1 MKEKF
6 LLGFQRL
13 HTVSVFSFLAFLTLV
28 HYACAAQC
36 VPASPKAVSCVD
48 LDSGLG
54 QKYFL
59 RVDGRPF
66 YMVNIQVRLDKLRYS
81 WGWNAAAREAIIA
94 RAAADG
100 FNTISIPIQWYE
112 VEPAKDRFHWSILD
126 EYLGL
131 ANKYHLKMELLWF
144 GQNSGGHVQWLGR
157 SAIHPSHLRTPDYV
171 LYSPAPDSRATT
183 SDYAIRRDISDYTL
197 DLADNRLRA
206 RETYVLSRVMAHVA
220 LWDATNGSRHTVIGV
235 QLDNEVRSIHG
246 PSFPASLVVSYMS
259 DLGSAVKRSDYVVWT
274 RLNCV
279 SFETNSRIDANESLR
294 STSGTNI
301 DFIGTDL
308 YGIQASTVKTE
319 PAYKGGNYRMIMES
333 GAEASRAAQFQLAA
347 LAGDNAYDHYD
358 MCGPDG
364 HGLYDRSGATGF
376 VPHGNYIKDVR
387 VVNRLLNSDISDIA
401 TKAQGVGL
409 FVHNWE
415 GSSPLSTTGAEGIS
429 FTPASPTSQAI
440 SISRNHGTEIVLM
453 NTMGGTFAYPSS
465 LGITSASEGHFD
477 TNNRWINEKSVSFT
491 STAIT
496 PPAGVTVRLTR
507 STDNAAITNQSFP
520 VSSESPTRVKVV
532 LVGDSTVAPQ
542 GGWGPGF
549 CSHLIHADCIDLAM
563 NGRST
568 KSFMDEGLWVRALA
582 EHAQFYFIQFGHND
596 QKDQPELHTD
606 PEGSFKANLHRYV
619 RDVRELGATP
629 ILVTSLTRRNYEN
642 KHLIEDPLRKYAIAA
657 REVAAEDHVPLIDLY
672 HLSRVLLEPMSQ
684 SEADRYNAT
693 THEDAKA
700 EGATA
705 SKPDRTHLNAV
716 GQSVFGEMVAK
727 AASVSVEA
735 LKPFIIPIVSQE
747 KAER

>member
-1 MKEKF
+1 
-6 LLGFQRL
+6 
-13 HTVSVFSFLAFLTLV
+13 
-28 HYACAAQC
+28 
-36 VPASPKAVSCVD
+36 
-48 LDSGLG
+48 
-54 QKYFL
+54 
-59 RVDGRPF
+59 
-66 YMVNIQVRLDKLRYS
+66 MVNIQVRLDKLRYS
-81 WGWNAAAREAIIA
+81 WGWNAAARDAIIA
-94 RAAADG
+94 QAAADG

-112 VEPAKDRFHWSILD
+112 VEPVKDKFDWSILD

-157 SAIHPSHLRTPDYV
+157 SAIYPSHLRTPDYV
-171 LYSPAPDSRATT
+171 LYSPAPDSHATT

-197 DLADNRLRA
+197 DLADNRLKA

-220 LWDATNGSRHTVIGV
+220 LWDAANGSKHTVIGV

-294 STSGTNI
+294 STFGTNI
-301 DFIGTDL
+301 DFVGTDL
-308 YGIQASTVKTE
+308 YEVQASNVKTAL
-319 PAYKGGNYRMIMES
+319 PYKGGNYRMIMES
-333 GAEASRAAQFQLAA
+333 GAEVTHAAAFQLAA

-364 HGLYDRSGATGF
+364 HGLYDRSGPTGF
-376 VPHGNYIKDVR
+376 IPHGNYIEDVR
-387 VVNRLLNSDISDIA
+387 TVNKLLNSDITDIA

-415 GSSPLSTTGAEGIS
+415 GTSPLSTMGVEGIS
-429 FTPASPTSQAI
+429 FTPDSSTSQAI

-453 NTMGGTFAYPSS
+453 NTAGGTFAYPSS

-477 TNNRWINEKSVSFT
+477 MNNHWIDERSIPFT
-491 STAIT
+491 STAIS
-496 PPAGVTVRLTR
+496 PPTGVTVRLAR
-507 STDNAAITNQSFP
+507 SADNAAITNQSFP
-520 VSSESPTRVKVV
+520 VSNESLTRVKVV

-568 KSFMDEGLWVRALA
+568 KSFMDEGLWGRALA

-606 PEGSFKANLHRYV
+606 PEGSFKAHLDQYV
-619 RDVRELGATP
+619 RDVRKLGATP
-629 ILVTSLTRRNYEN
+629 ILVTPLTRRNYEN
-642 KHLIEDPLRKYAIAA
+642 GHLIEDPLSKYAVAT
-657 REVAAEDHVPLIDLY
+657 REVAAEDQVPLIDLY
-672 HLSRVLLEPMSQ
+672 HLSRALLEPMSQ
-684 SEADRYNAT
+684 SAADQYNAAA
-693 THEDAKA
+693 HEDAKA

-716 GQSVFGEMVAK
+716 GQRAFGEMVAK
-727 AASVSVEA
+727 AASVSVEV
-735 LKPFIIPIVSQE
+735 LKPFIIPVVSPE
-747 KAER
+747 NTER